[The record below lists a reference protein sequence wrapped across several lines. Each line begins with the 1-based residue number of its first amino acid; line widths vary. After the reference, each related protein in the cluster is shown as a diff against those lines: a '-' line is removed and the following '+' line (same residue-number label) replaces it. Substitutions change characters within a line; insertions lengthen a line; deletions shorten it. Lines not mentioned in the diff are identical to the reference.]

1 MGAIKALEQALT
13 QGADASEP
21 LPRPPSPWINE
32 FINKHSH
39 AKLTGWL
46 KGHDCK
52 IEQWATM
59 KAERG
64 GEQYAKAIREE
75 NEHNQTMCTFISRY
89 DIFPEE
95 TNDKGQQLSFKT
107 RSAKRK
113 SMKEGL
119 RALERFPSL
128 ELRRLVT
135 CRPDLVRAQE
145 IFNDGLD
152 NACKDVT
159 RYSEF
164 AVHERIEG
172 LESDDIVTAKDPGF
186 LRLLP
191 HQQDG
196 IGWLEHFL
204 RKYKGA
210 LLADEMGL
218 GKTLQVIA
226 VLLRQLQAARREGR
240 KTQSLIAVTL
250 PLLET
255 WKSELLKAS
264 GLKVYVYYGI
274 GNKELSATEL
284 CEYDVVLTTYDTVM
298 HQWKK
303 LKAVETAFRYISS
316 GKKEVW
322 ESVNRAQEDF
332 WYAECQ
338 SKGVAKISK
347 PNYDVLQPI
356 RTSAPLFTINWETIA
371 ADEAHV
377 FRNGESMKG
386 LALVD
391 LKFRMRIAI
400 TGTPMQ
406 NHTSDMYSIMRF
418 LRIQPWCNEA
428 LFKAAFVN
436 KVQSADNKTFLNRQP
451 EIILSGTVC
460 SFTLR
465 RLHTDNFENRPVSS
479 MFRPLENIHRLR
491 LCGAM
496 QATQEKTKDIWD
508 QLEVER
514 REQAQRA
521 KANQKRKKNAN
532 DEPEF
537 ESEITGRE
545 PGELLRQIFEARMN
559 CVHPDLLKHAK
570 YSENIWVNEEEYE
583 RGLIEAERLGY
594 NLSAQD
600 SENAATVEA
609 IVDSYKDMDDRENN
623 ARQKNRREEFER
635 SHRERREHF
644 RNHLRSRY
652 KGYTSD
658 KIGPIKEVIRQTIA
672 DIDKQV
678 SKMTDEVAQKTYL
691 ANSKFVVFAEY
702 LSQLDLLEV
711 VLQDEMG
718 IDPLRYDGTCTSEE
732 RSCAVEEHE
741 EVGNDF
747 TLPYVEPSKRRVF
760 LATKRSCAEGLNLPH
775 TKYVIFMSP
784 SWNPFLMDQC
794 KGRACRLTNP
804 NQVTVHY
811 FFVDKSIELRMWGA
825 MEKKREVVKGVND
838 INRLRKNA
846 RLYKRWRQQTFV
858 NKLDKGLKK
867 VKNMLTT

>member
-1 MGAIKALEQALT
+1 MGAIKALEQVLT
-13 QGADASEP
+13 QGANASEP
-21 LPRPPSPWINE
+21 PPRPPSPWISE

-59 KAERG
+59 KAEG
-64 GEQYAKAIREE
+64 SGEQYAKAIQE

-89 DIFPEE
+89 NIFPEE
-95 TNDKGQQLSFKT
+95 TNDKGQQVHFKT

-113 SMKEGL
+113 SMKESL

-128 ELRRLVT
+128 ELRRLAT

-145 IFNDGLD
+145 IFDDGLD

-164 AVHERIEG
+164 AIHGRIED
-172 LESDDIVTAKDPGF
+172 LESDDNVPAKDPAF

-191 HQQDG
+191 HQRDG

-204 RKYKGA
+204 QKYKGA
-210 LLADEMGL
+210 LLADQMGL
-218 GKTLQVIA
+218 G
-226 VLLRQLQAARREGR
+226 LR
-240 KTQSLIAVTL
+240 
-250 PLLET
+250 
-255 WKSELLKAS
+255 
-264 GLKVYVYYGI
+264 VYVYYGT
-274 GNKELSATEL
+274 GNKDLSATEL

-298 HQWKK
+298 YQWKR
-303 LKAVETAFRYISS
+303 LKAVETAFQYISS
-316 GKKEVW
+316 GKKEVF

-332 WYAECQ
+332 WFAECK

-347 PNYDVLQPI
+347 PKYEVLHPI
-356 RTSAPLFTINWETIA
+356 RTSAPLFTIKWETIA

-377 FRNGESMKG
+377 FRNSDSMKG

-391 LKFRMRIAI
+391 LKSKMRIAI

-406 NHTSDMYSIMRF
+406 NDTSDMYSIMRF
-418 LRIQPWCNEA
+418 LRIRPWCNEA
-428 LFKAAFVN
+428 LFKAAFVK
-436 KVQSADNKTFLNRQP
+436 KVQSGDNKTNRNRQP
-451 EIILSGTVC
+451 EIILSGTVRA
-460 SFTLR
+460 FTLR
-465 RLHTDNFENRPVSS
+465 RLHTDDFEDRPVSS
-479 MFRPLENIHRLR
+479 MFRPLQIIHRLR
-491 LCGAM
+491 LCEAM
-496 QATQEKTKDIWD
+496 QATQDKTKDLWD

-514 REQAQRA
+514 REQAQRL
-521 KANQKRKKNAN
+521 KASQKRKKNAD
-532 DEPEF
+532 DEPSEMI
-537 ESEITGRE
+537 SEITERD
-545 PGELLRQIFEARMN
+545 PGELFRQIFEARMN

-570 YSENIWVNEEEYE
+570 YTENIWVTEEEYE
-583 RGLIEAERLGY
+583 RGLVEAERLGHRM
-594 NLSAQD
+594 SAQEC
-600 SENAATVEA
+600 ENAATVEA
-609 IVDSYKDMDDRENN
+609 IVDSYKEVDDRENN
-623 ARQKNRREEFER
+623 ARKGDRREHFEK
-635 SHRERREHF
+635 SHRKRREHF
-644 RNHLRSRY
+644 RNHLRSTY

-672 DIDKQV
+672 DIDGKV

-691 ANSKFVVFAEY
+691 ANSKILVFAEL

-718 IDPLRYDGTCTSEE
+718 IGPLRYDGSCTSEE
-732 RSCAVEEHE
+732 RSYAVEEHE
-741 EVGNDF
+741 EVGKDF
-747 TLPYVEPSKRRVF
+747 TLLHVEPSKRRVF

-775 TKYVIFMSP
+775 TKYVMFMSP

-825 MEKKREVVKGVND
+825 MEKKRESVKGVND
-838 INRLRKNA
+838 ITRLKKNA
-846 RLYKRWRQQTFV
+846 RQYKKWRQQTFV
-858 NKLDKGLKK
+858 NKLDKGLGK
-867 VKNMLTT
+867 VKNMLIT